1 MNKIVFLQNLIG
13 QIIDLLIF
21 FVDNGRKRIV
31 LMSKLLNV
39 MLKLKLLLQN
49 VLLLTVFKQFILE
62 VFALLFQS

>member
-49 VLLLTVFKQFILE
+49 VFTLTVFKQLILE
-62 VFALLFQS
+62 IFALLL